1 MIKDIYK
8 KHKKIIIIAHL
19 ICILVICMFCY
30 THAQPTKDERVFI
43 FVTGQK
49 YMKEDLKIAL
59 EELGEDNGI
68 LDVSSFG
75 YDEYDSSFSQA
86 FATKGFYS
94 SDLFI
99 MSKTVFDTYKTT
111 NTFRTLPSEIVSLSD
126 NWVVDDSG
134 NIIAI
139 AINEEFF
146 IAIGNKSAK
155 SNDLMQE
162 FINYIILN
170 GDDLFE

>member
-8 KHKKIIIIAHL
+8 KNKKVITIIYL
-19 ICILVICMFCY
+19 ICFIVIFMLCY
-30 THAQPTKDERVFI
+30 THAKPTKEERVFI

-49 YMKEDLKIAL
+49 YMKEDVKEDL
-59 EELGEDNGI
+59 EELGEQYGI

-75 YDEYDSSFSQA
+75 YDEFDSSFSQA

-99 MSKTVFDTYKTT
+99 MSKEVFEAYKTT
-111 NTFRTLPSEIVSLSD
+111 GAFTALSSDIVGLSD
-126 NWVVDDSG
+126 VHITDAGG
-134 NIIAI
+134 NVIAI
-139 AINEEFF
+139 AINDEYFL
-146 IAIGNKSAK
+146 AIGNKSNK
-155 SNDLMQE
+155 SDELIQQ
-162 FINYIILN
+162 FINYIVLN